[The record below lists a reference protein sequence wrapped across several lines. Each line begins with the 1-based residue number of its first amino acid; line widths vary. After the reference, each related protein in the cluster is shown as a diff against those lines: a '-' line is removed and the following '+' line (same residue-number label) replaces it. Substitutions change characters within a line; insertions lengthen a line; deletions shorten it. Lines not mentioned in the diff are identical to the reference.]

1 MSEHE
6 ETSSVLS
13 EVQEILTDPD
23 NKNYEVNLSREYV
36 VYGLLPWL
44 QTIKQ
49 IDFVDWNRN
58 SDVQV
63 EEWFSF
69 QIVDRFSKSAQM
81 QENFIKVELSYRDI
95 NAIGGLM
102 SELDMR
108 GHEDIFLVLNSEFV
122 KVGGRDNV
130 EMREYFEDIKQK

>member
-1 MSEHE
+1 MNEEE
-6 ETSSVLS
+6 ETRLVLS
-13 EVQEILTDPD
+13 EVQEILADPD
-23 NKNYEVNLSREYV
+23 NKNYVVNLSREYI

-49 IDFVDWNRN
+49 IDFVDWNRD
-58 SDVQV
+58 SDLPV

-95 NAIGGLM
+95 NAIGGLL
-102 SELDMR
+102 SELDTR

-122 KVGGRDNV
+122 KAGGRDNV
-130 EMREYFEDIKQK
+130 EMREYFQEIKQK

>member
-58 SDVQV
+58 SDVPV

-81 QENFIKVELSYRDI
+81 QENFI
-95 NAIGGLM
+95 
-102 SELDMR
+102 
-108 GHEDIFLVLNSEFV
+108 
-122 KVGGRDNV
+122 
-130 EMREYFEDIKQK
+130 

>member
-58 SDVQV
+58 SDVPV
-63 EEWFSF
+63 EE
-69 QIVDRFSKSAQM
+69 
-81 QENFIKVELSYRDI
+81 
-95 NAIGGLM
+95 
-102 SELDMR
+102 
-108 GHEDIFLVLNSEFV
+108 
-122 KVGGRDNV
+122 
-130 EMREYFEDIKQK
+130 